1 MSKVPEPGS
10 GQLGA
15 ELPASAL
22 FTRLWDALSELLGSA
37 ATAALLKRAAR
48 RAARGQQLAGLSI
61 RRDGLDYVHVWNGSM
76 PALRALIGDLR
87 PLLVEMTGAL
97 VIERLEQVLEL
108 RDLFA
113 PQEERK

>member
-22 FTRLWDALSELLGSA
+22 VTRLWDALSELLGSA
-37 ATAALLKRAAR
+37 AT
-48 RAARGQQLAGLSI
+48 AARGQQLAGLSI